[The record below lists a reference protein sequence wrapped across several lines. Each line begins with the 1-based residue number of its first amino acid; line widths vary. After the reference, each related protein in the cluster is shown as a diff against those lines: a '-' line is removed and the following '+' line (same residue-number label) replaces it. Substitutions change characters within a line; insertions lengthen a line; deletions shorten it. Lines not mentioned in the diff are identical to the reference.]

1 MNIFLVGFMGVGKTT
16 VGKVLAKKLNCD
28 FMDPDDKEHW
38 VKRGFPKG
46 QNQATRSNGEY
57 YKVQADILKD
67 YIKKNVIDFVY
78 ATDGSIVLRYENM
91 EIMKSNGKI
100 IYLSSDAETL
110 NGRILQQGKAKSK
123 YSLENIKEYM
133 KSREHKYKIA
143 DFEIDTSNN
152 SVEETCSS
160 IISLLEL

>member
-1 MNIFLVGFMGVGKTT
+1 MNIFLIGFMGVGKTT

-46 QNQATRSNGEY
+46 QTQSTRSDGEY
-57 YKVQADILKD
+57 YEVQTNILKD

-78 ATDGSIVLRYENM
+78 STDGSIVLRDENI
-91 EIMKSNGKI
+91 ELMKSNGKI
-100 IYLSSDAETL
+100 IYLSSDAKTL
-110 NGRILQQGKAKSK
+110 CGRISQQGKAE
-123 YSLENIKEYM
+123 YSLESTKEHM
-133 KSREHKYKIA
+133 KSREYKYKIA

-152 SVEETCSS
+152 SVEETCLS